1 MLKRIVFGLLLFA
14 VNVPQ
19 ALADKPLRIVALA
32 PHIVENLYAIGAG
45 DLIVGTLDYADYPQ
59 EATKIERIGGY
70 NGISIEKLLML
81 KPDMVIAWKSGNQA
95 EDLAQIKRLGIELYL
110 SDPSSIEGVASEILK
125 LGQITGHIE
134 QSKKVAETFTAK
146 LNAIKV
152 TQKDKTT
159 LTGFY
164 QLWPEPM
171 MTVSKKTWI
180 NQLIET
186 CQVTNVFANSDT
198 DYPQISIENVIVT
211 KPQVIIIPDEKSKRI
226 IPTVNWQQWP
236 EIPAV
241 KYEQFISVNA
251 DLLHRFTPRMLDG
264 LAQMC
269 DKVDISREF
278 IKSQL

>member
-171 MTVSKKTWI
+171 MTVSKNTWI

-211 KPQVIIIPDEKSKRI
+211 KPQVIIIPDEKSKRVM
-226 IPTVNWQQWP
+226 PTVNWQQWP

-269 DKVDISREF
+269 HKVDISREF

>member
-1 MLKRIVFGLLLFA
+1 MIT
-14 VNVPQ
+14 NVKAPQ
-19 ALADKPLRIVALA
+19 ALADRPLRIVALA

-110 SDPSSIEGVASEILK
+110 SDPRSIEGVASEILK

-134 QSKKVAETFTAK
+134 QSKKVAEAFTAK

-171 MTVSKKTWI
+171 MTVSKNTWI

-211 KPQVIIIPDEKSKRI
+211 KPQVIIIPDEKSKRVM
-226 IPTVNWQQWP
+226 PTVNWQQWP

>member
-1 MLKRIVFGLLLFA
+1 MLKRIFLGLILFA
-14 VNVPQ
+14 VYVPQ

-95 EDLAQIKRLGIELYL
+95 EDLAQIKRLGIELHL
-110 SDPSSIEGVASEILK
+110 SNPRSIEGVAKEILK
-125 LGQITGHIE
+125 LGQLTGRIE
-134 QSKKVAETFTAK
+134 QSKKVAEAFTVK
-146 LNAIKV
+146 LNAIKA
-152 TQKDKTT
+152 TQQNKTT

-171 MTVSKKTWI
+171 MTVSKNTWI

-186 CQVTNVFANSDT
+186 CQVTNVFADSDT

-211 KPQVIIIPDEKSKRI
+211 KPQIIIIPDEKSKRV

-251 DLLHRFTPRMLDG
+251 DLLHRFSPRMLDG

-269 DKVDISREF
+269 DKIEVSREL
-278 IKSQL
+278 IKSQS

>member
-1 MLKRIVFGLLLFA
+1 MLKRIVFWLLLFA

-81 KPDMVIAWKSGNQA
+81 KPDMVIAWKNGNQA

-110 SDPSSIEGVASEILK
+110 SDPRFIEGVASEILK

-134 QSKKVAETFTAK
+134 QSKQVAETFTAK

-171 MTVSKKTWI
+171 MTVSKNTWI

-211 KPQVIIIPDEKSKRI
+211 KPQVIIIPDEKSKRVM
-226 IPTVNWQQWP
+226 PTVNWQQWP

>member
-1 MLKRIVFGLLLFA
+1 MFKRIVFGLLLFA

-110 SDPSSIEGVASEILK
+110 SDPRFIEGVASEILK

-171 MTVSKKTWI
+171 MTVSKNTWI

-211 KPQVIIIPDEKSKRI
+211 KPQVIIIPDEKSKRVM
-226 IPTVNWQQWP
+226 PTVNWQQWP

>member
-1 MLKRIVFGLLLFA
+1 MFKRIVFGLLLFA

-81 KPDMVIAWKSGNQA
+81 KPDMVIAWKNGNQA
-95 EDLAQIKRLGIELYL
+95 EDLAKIKRLGIELYL
-110 SDPSSIEGVASEILK
+110 SDPRFIEGVASEILK

-171 MTVSKKTWI
+171 MTVSKNTWI

-211 KPQVIIIPDEKSKRI
+211 KPQVIIIPDEKSKRVM
-226 IPTVNWQQWP
+226 PTVNWQQWP

>member
-211 KPQVIIIPDEKSKRI
+211 KPQVIIIPDEKSKRV

>member
-45 DLIVGTLDYADYPQ
+45 DLIVGTLDYADYPK

-134 QSKKVAETFTAK
+134 QSKQVAETFTAK

-171 MTVSKKTWI
+171 MTVSKNTWI

-211 KPQVIIIPDEKSKRI
+211 KPQVIIIPDEKSKRVM
-226 IPTVNWQQWP
+226 PTVNWQQWP

>member
-211 KPQVIIIPDEKSKRI
+211 KPQVIIIPDEKSKRV
-226 IPTVNWQQWP
+226 IPTFNWQQWP

>member
-1 MLKRIVFGLLLFA
+1 MLKRIVLGLLLFA
-14 VNVPQ
+14 VYVPQ

-95 EDLAQIKRLGIELYL
+95 EDLAQIKRLGIELHL
-110 SDPSSIEGVASEILK
+110 SNPRSIEGVAKEILK
-125 LGQITGHIE
+125 LGQLTGRIE
-134 QSKKVAETFTAK
+134 QSKKIAEAFTAK
-146 LNAIKV
+146 LNAIKAA
-152 TQKDKTT
+152 QQNKTT

-171 MTVSKKTWI
+171 MTVSKNTWI

-186 CQVTNVFANSDT
+186 CQVTNVFADSDT

-211 KPQVIIIPDEKSKRI
+211 KPQVIIIPDEKSKRV

-251 DLLHRFTPRMLDG
+251 DLLHRFSPRMLDG

-269 DKVDISREF
+269 DKVEVSREL

>member
-1 MLKRIVFGLLLFA
+1 MLKRIILGMLLFA
-14 VNVPQ
+14 VYVPQ

-95 EDLAQIKRLGIELYL
+95 EDLAQIKRLGIELHL
-110 SDPSSIEGVASEILK
+110 SNPRSIEGVAKEILK
-125 LGQITGHIE
+125 LGQLTGRIE
-134 QSKKVAETFTAK
+134 QSKKVAEAFTVK
-146 LNAIKV
+146 LNAIKAI
-152 TQKDKTT
+152 QQNKTT

-171 MTVSKKTWI
+171 MTVSKNTWI

-186 CQVTNVFANSDT
+186 CQVTNVFADSDT

-211 KPQVIIIPDEKSKRI
+211 KPQIIIIPDEKSKRV

-251 DLLHRFTPRMLDG
+251 DLLHRFSPRMLDG

-269 DKVDISREF
+269 DKVEESRKL

>member
-1 MLKRIVFGLLLFA
+1 MLKRIVFWLLLFA

-81 KPDMVIAWKSGNQA
+81 KPDMVIAWKNGNQA

-110 SDPSSIEGVASEILK
+110 SDPRFIEGVASEILK
-125 LGQITGHIE
+125 LGQLTGHIE
-134 QSKKVAETFTAK
+134 QSKQVAETFTAK

-171 MTVSKKTWI
+171 MTVSKNTWI

-211 KPQVIIIPDEKSKRI
+211 KPQVIIIPDEKSKRVM
-226 IPTVNWQQWP
+226 PTVNWQQWP

>member
-1 MLKRIVFGLLLFA
+1 MLKRIILGMLLFA
-14 VNVPQ
+14 VYVPQ

-59 EATKIERIGGY
+59 EATKIERIGSY

-95 EDLAQIKRLGIELYL
+95 EDLAQIKRLGIELHL
-110 SDPSSIEGVASEILK
+110 SNPRSIEGVAKEILK
-125 LGQITGHIE
+125 LGQLTGRIE
-134 QSKKVAETFTAK
+134 QSKKVAEAFTVK
-146 LNAIKV
+146 LNAIKA
-152 TQKDKTT
+152 TQQNKTT

-171 MTVSKKTWI
+171 MTVSKNTWI

-186 CQVTNVFANSDT
+186 CQVTNVFADSDT

-211 KPQVIIIPDEKSKRI
+211 KPQIIIIPDEKSKRV

-251 DLLHRFTPRMLDG
+251 DLLHRFSPRMLDG

-269 DKVDISREF
+269 DKIEVSREL

>member
-1 MLKRIVFGLLLFA
+1 MLKRIILGMLLFA
-14 VNVPQ
+14 VYVPQ

-59 EATKIERIGGY
+59 EATKIERIGSY

-95 EDLAQIKRLGIELYL
+95 EDLAQIKRLGIELHL
-110 SDPSSIEGVASEILK
+110 SNPRSIEGVAKEILK
-125 LGQITGHIE
+125 LGQLTGRIE
-134 QSKKVAETFTAK
+134 QSKKVAEAFTVK
-146 LNAIKV
+146 LNAIKAI
-152 TQKDKTT
+152 QQNKTT

-171 MTVSKKTWI
+171 MTVSKNTWI

-186 CQVTNVFANSDT
+186 CQVTNVFADSDT

-211 KPQVIIIPDEKSKRI
+211 KPQIIIIPDEKSKRV

-251 DLLHRFTPRMLDG
+251 DLLHRFSPRMLDG

-269 DKVDISREF
+269 DKVEESRKL

>member
-1 MLKRIVFGLLLFA
+1 MLKQLAIGLLLVCSSGVVA
-14 VNVPQ
+14 APQ
-19 ALADKPLRIVALA
+19 TLRIVALA
-32 PHIVENLYAIGAG
+32 PHIVENLFAIGAG
-45 DLIVGTLDYADYPQ
+45 DNIVGTVEYADYPQ
-59 EATKIERIGGY
+59 QATKIERIGGY

-81 KPDMVIAWKSGNQA
+81 KPDMVIAWNSGNQA

-110 SDPSSIEGVASEILK
+110 SDPSSIEGVALEILK
-125 LGQITGHIE
+125 LGQLTGHIE
-134 QSKKVAETFTAK
+134 QSKKVAEAFTAK
-146 LNAIKV
+146 LDAIKT
-152 TQKDKTT
+152 TQQNKTT
-159 LTGFY
+159 LSGFY

-171 MTVSKKTWI
+171 MTVSKNTWI

-211 KPQVIIIPDEKSKRI
+211 KPQIIIIPDEKSTQVT
-226 IPTVNWQQWP
+226 PTVNWQQWP

-264 LAQMC
+264 LAHMC

>member
-1 MLKRIVFGLLLFA
+1 MLKRIVVGLILFA
-14 VNVPQ
+14 VSAPQ

-70 NGISIEKLLML
+70 NGISIEKLLIL

-95 EDLAQIKRLGIELYL
+95 EDLAQIKRLGIELHL
-110 SDPSSIEGVASEILK
+110 SNPRSIEGVAKEILK
-125 LGQITGHIE
+125 LGQLTGRIE
-134 QSKKVAETFTAK
+134 QSKKVAEAFTVK
-146 LNAIKV
+146 LNAIKA
-152 TQKDKTT
+152 TQQNKTT
-159 LTGFY
+159 LSGFY

-171 MTVSKKTWI
+171 MTVSKNTWI

-186 CQVTNVFANSDT
+186 CQVTNVFVDSDT
-198 DYPQISIENVIVT
+198 DYPQVSIENVIVT
-211 KPQVIIIPDEKSKRI
+211 KPQIIIIPDEKSKRV

-236 EIPAV
+236 EVPAV

-251 DLLHRFTPRMLDG
+251 DLLHRFSPRMLDG

-269 DKVDISREF
+269 DKVEVSRKL

>member
-125 LGQITGHIE
+125 LGQLTGHIE
-134 QSKKVAETFTAK
+134 QSKQVAETFTAK

-171 MTVSKKTWI
+171 MTVSKNTWI

-211 KPQVIIIPDEKSKRI
+211 KPQVIIIPDEKTKRVM
-226 IPTVNWQQWP
+226 PTVNWQQWP

>member
-1 MLKRIVFGLLLFA
+1 MLKQLAIGLLLVCSSGVVA
-14 VNVPQ
+14 APQ
-19 ALADKPLRIVALA
+19 TLRIVALA
-32 PHIVENLYAIGAG
+32 PHIVENLFAIGAG
-45 DLIVGTLDYADYPQ
+45 DNIVGTVEYADYPQ
-59 EATKIERIGGY
+59 QATKIERIGGY

-81 KPDMVIAWKSGNQA
+81 KPDMVIAWNRGNQA

-110 SDPSSIEGVASEILK
+110 SDPSSIEGVALEILK
-125 LGQITGHIE
+125 LGQLTGHIE
-134 QSKKVAETFTAK
+134 QSKKVAEAFTAR
-146 LNAIKV
+146 LDAIKT
-152 TQKDKTT
+152 TQQNKTT
-159 LTGFY
+159 LSGFY

-171 MTVSKKTWI
+171 MTVSKNTWI

-211 KPQVIIIPDEKSKRI
+211 KPQIIIIPDEKSTQV

-264 LAQMC
+264 LAHMC

>member
-1 MLKRIVFGLLLFA
+1 MLKQLAIGLLLVCSSGVVA
-14 VNVPQ
+14 APQ
-19 ALADKPLRIVALA
+19 TLRIVALA
-32 PHIVENLYAIGAG
+32 PHIVENLFAIGAG
-45 DLIVGTLDYADYPQ
+45 DNIVGTVEYADYPQ
-59 EATKIERIGGY
+59 QATKIERIGGY

-81 KPDMVIAWKSGNQA
+81 KPDMVIAWNSGNQA

-110 SDPSSIEGVASEILK
+110 SDPSSIEGVALEILK
-125 LGQITGHIE
+125 LGQLTGHIE
-134 QSKKVAETFTAK
+134 QSKKVAEAFTAR
-146 LNAIKV
+146 LDAIKT
-152 TQKDKTT
+152 TQQNKTT
-159 LTGFY
+159 LSGFY

-171 MTVSKKTWI
+171 MTVSKNTWI

-211 KPQVIIIPDEKSKRI
+211 KPQIIIIPDEKSTQVT
-226 IPTVNWQQWP
+226 PTVNWQQWP

-264 LAQMC
+264 LAHMC

>member
-81 KPDMVIAWKSGNQA
+81 KPDMVIAWKNGNQA

-134 QSKKVAETFTAK
+134 QSKQVAETFTAK

-171 MTVSKKTWI
+171 MTVSKNTWI

-211 KPQVIIIPDEKSKRI
+211 KPQVIIIPDEKSKRVM
-226 IPTVNWQQWP
+226 PTVNWQQWP

>member
-1 MLKRIVFGLLLFA
+1 MLKRIVVGLLLFA
-14 VNVPQ
+14 VSAPQ

-95 EDLAQIKRLGIELYL
+95 EDLAQIKRLGIELHL
-110 SDPSSIEGVASEILK
+110 SNPRSIEGVAKEILK
-125 LGQITGHIE
+125 LGQLTGRIE
-134 QSKKVAETFTAK
+134 QSKKVAEAFTVK
-146 LNAIKV
+146 LNAIKA
-152 TQKDKTT
+152 TQQNKTT

-171 MTVSKKTWI
+171 MTVSKNTWI

-186 CQVTNVFANSDT
+186 CQVTNVFADSET

-211 KPQVIIIPDEKSKRI
+211 KPQIIIIPDEKSKRV

-251 DLLHRFTPRMLDG
+251 DLLHRFSPRMLDG

-269 DKVDISREF
+269 DKIEVSREL

>member
-81 KPDMVIAWKSGNQA
+81 KPDMVIAWKNGNQA
-95 EDLAQIKRLGIELYL
+95 EDLAKIKRLGIELYL
-110 SDPSSIEGVASEILK
+110 SDPRFIEGVASEILK

-171 MTVSKKTWI
+171 MTVSKNTWI

-211 KPQVIIIPDEKSKRI
+211 KPQVIIIPDEKSKRV

>member
-1 MLKRIVFGLLLFA
+1 MLKRIVVGLLLFA
-14 VNVPQ
+14 VSAPQ

-95 EDLAQIKRLGIELYL
+95 EDLAQIKRLGIELHL
-110 SDPSSIEGVASEILK
+110 SDPRSIEGVAKEILK
-125 LGQITGHIE
+125 LGQLTGRIE
-134 QSKKVAETFTAK
+134 QSKKVAEAFTVK
-146 LNAIKV
+146 LNAIRA
-152 TQKDKTT
+152 TQQNKTT
-159 LTGFY
+159 LSGFY

-171 MTVSKKTWI
+171 MTVSKNTWI

-186 CQVTNVFANSDT
+186 CQVTNVFADSET

-211 KPQVIIIPDEKSKRI
+211 KPQIIIIPDEKSKRV

-236 EIPAV
+236 EVPAV

-251 DLLHRFTPRMLDG
+251 DLLHRFSPRMLDG

-269 DKVDISREF
+269 DKVEVSREL

>member
-19 ALADKPLRIVALA
+19 ALADRPLRIVALA

-81 KPDMVIAWKSGNQA
+81 KPDMVIAWKNGNQA

-110 SDPSSIEGVASEILK
+110 SDPRFIEGVASEILK

-134 QSKKVAETFTAK
+134 QSKQVAETFTAK

-171 MTVSKKTWI
+171 MTVSKNTWI

-211 KPQVIIIPDEKSKRI
+211 KPQVIIIPDEKTKRVM
-226 IPTVNWQQWP
+226 PTVNWQQWP

>member
-1 MLKRIVFGLLLFA
+1 MLKRIVFWLLLFA

-19 ALADKPLRIVALA
+19 ALADRPLRIVALA

-81 KPDMVIAWKSGNQA
+81 KPDMVIAWKNGNQA

-110 SDPSSIEGVASEILK
+110 SDPRFIEGVASEILK
-125 LGQITGHIE
+125 LGQLTGHIE
-134 QSKKVAETFTAK
+134 QSKQVAETFTAK

-171 MTVSKKTWI
+171 MTVSKNTWI

-211 KPQVIIIPDEKSKRI
+211 KPQVIIIPDEKSKRVM
-226 IPTVNWQQWP
+226 PTVNWQQWP

>member
-19 ALADKPLRIVALA
+19 ALADRPLRIVALA

-81 KPDMVIAWKSGNQA
+81 KPDMVIAWKNGNQA

-134 QSKKVAETFTAK
+134 QSKQVAETFTAK

-171 MTVSKKTWI
+171 MTVSKNTWI

-211 KPQVIIIPDEKSKRI
+211 KPQVIIIPDEKSKRV

>member
-1 MLKRIVFGLLLFA
+1 MLKRIVVGLLLFA
-14 VNVPQ
+14 VSAPQ

-95 EDLAQIKRLGIELYL
+95 EDLAQIKRLGIELHL
-110 SDPSSIEGVASEILK
+110 SNPRSIEGVAKEILK
-125 LGQITGHIE
+125 LGQLTGRIE
-134 QSKKVAETFTAK
+134 QSKKVAEAFTVK
-146 LNAIKV
+146 LNAIKA
-152 TQKDKTT
+152 TQQNKTT

-171 MTVSKKTWI
+171 MTVSKNTWI

-186 CQVTNVFANSDT
+186 CQVTNVFADSET

-211 KPQVIIIPDEKSKRI
+211 KPQIIIIPDEKSKRV

-251 DLLHRFTPRMLDG
+251 DLLHRFSPRMLDG

>member
-1 MLKRIVFGLLLFA
+1 MLKRILLGLLLFA
-14 VNVPQ
+14 VYVPQ

-95 EDLAQIKRLGIELYL
+95 EDLAQIKRLGIELHL
-110 SDPSSIEGVASEILK
+110 SNPRSIEGVAKEILK
-125 LGQITGHIE
+125 LGQLTGRIE
-134 QSKKVAETFTAK
+134 QSKKVAEAFTVK
-146 LNAIKV
+146 LNAIKA
-152 TQKDKTT
+152 TQQNKTT

-171 MTVSKKTWI
+171 MTVSKNTWI

-186 CQVTNVFANSDT
+186 CQVTNVFADSDT

-211 KPQVIIIPDEKSKRI
+211 KPQIIIIPDEKSKRV

-251 DLLHRFTPRMLDG
+251 DLLHRFSPRMLDG

-269 DKVDISREF
+269 DKIEVSREL

>member
-1 MLKRIVFGLLLFA
+1 MLKRIILGMLLFA
-14 VNVPQ
+14 VYVPQ

-59 EATKIERIGGY
+59 EATKIERIGSY

-95 EDLAQIKRLGIELYL
+95 EDLAQIKRLGIELHL
-110 SDPSSIEGVASEILK
+110 SNPRSIEGVAKEILK
-125 LGQITGHIE
+125 LGQLTGRIE
-134 QSKKVAETFTAK
+134 QSKKVAEAFTVK
-146 LNAIKV
+146 LNAIKAI
-152 TQKDKTT
+152 QQNKTT

-171 MTVSKKTWI
+171 MTVSKNTWI

-186 CQVTNVFANSDT
+186 CQVTNVFADSDT

-211 KPQVIIIPDEKSKRI
+211 KPQIIIIPDEKSKRV

-251 DLLHRFTPRMLDG
+251 DLLHRFSPRMLDG

-269 DKVDISREF
+269 DKIEVSREL

>member
-1 MLKRIVFGLLLFA
+1 MLKRIILGLLLFA
-14 VNVPQ
+14 VYVPQ
-19 ALADKPLRIVALA
+19 VLADKPLRIVALA

-95 EDLAQIKRLGIELYL
+95 EDLAQIKRLGIELHL
-110 SDPSSIEGVASEILK
+110 SNPRSIEGVAKEILK
-125 LGQITGHIE
+125 LGQLTGRIE
-134 QSKKVAETFTAK
+134 QSKKVAEAFTVK
-146 LNAIKV
+146 LNAIKA
-152 TQKDKTT
+152 TQQNKTT

-171 MTVSKKTWI
+171 MTVSKNTWI

-186 CQVTNVFANSDT
+186 CQVTNVFADSDT
-198 DYPQISIENVIVT
+198 DYPLVSIENVIVT
-211 KPQVIIIPDEKSKRI
+211 KPQIIIIPNEKSKRV

-236 EIPAV
+236 EVPAV

-251 DLLHRFTPRMLDG
+251 DLLHRFSPRMLDG

-269 DKVDISREF
+269 DKIEVSREL

>member
-1 MLKRIVFGLLLFA
+1 MLKQLAIGLLLVCSSGVVA
-14 VNVPQ
+14 APQ
-19 ALADKPLRIVALA
+19 TLRIVALA
-32 PHIVENLYAIGAG
+32 PHIVENLFAIGAG
-45 DLIVGTLDYADYPQ
+45 DNIVGTVEYADYPQ
-59 EATKIERIGGY
+59 QATKIERIGGY

-81 KPDMVIAWKSGNQA
+81 KPDMVIAWNRGNQA
-95 EDLAQIKRLGIELYL
+95 EDLAQIKRLGIDLYL
-110 SDPSSIEGVASEILK
+110 SDPSSIEGVALEILK
-125 LGQITGHIE
+125 LGQLTGHIE
-134 QSKKVAETFTAK
+134 QSKKVAEAFTAR
-146 LNAIKV
+146 LDAIKT
-152 TQKDKTT
+152 TQQNKTT
-159 LTGFY
+159 LSGFY

-171 MTVSKKTWI
+171 MTVSKNTWI

-211 KPQVIIIPDEKSKRI
+211 KPQIIIIPDEKSKRV

>member
-1 MLKRIVFGLLLFA
+1 MLKQLAIGLLLVCSSGVVA
-14 VNVPQ
+14 APQ
-19 ALADKPLRIVALA
+19 TLRIVALA
-32 PHIVENLYAIGAG
+32 PHIVENLFAIGAG
-45 DLIVGTLDYADYPQ
+45 DNIVGTVEYADYPQ
-59 EATKIERIGGY
+59 QATKIERIGGY

-81 KPDMVIAWKSGNQA
+81 KPDMVIAWNRGNQA

-110 SDPSSIEGVASEILK
+110 SDPSSIEGVALEILK
-125 LGQITGHIE
+125 LGQLTGHIE
-134 QSKKVAETFTAK
+134 QSKKVAEAFTAR
-146 LNAIKV
+146 LDAIKT
-152 TQKDKTT
+152 TQQNKTT
-159 LTGFY
+159 LSGFY

-171 MTVSKKTWI
+171 MTVSKNTWI

-211 KPQVIIIPDEKSKRI
+211 KPQIIIIPDEKSTQVT
-226 IPTVNWQQWP
+226 PTVNWQQWP

-264 LAQMC
+264 LAHMC

>member
-1 MLKRIVFGLLLFA
+1 MIKRIILGLILLA
-14 VNVPQ
+14 VSASQ

-45 DLIVGTLDYADYPQ
+45 DMIVGTLDYADYPQ

-81 KPDMVIAWKSGNQA
+81 NPDLVIAWKSGNKA
-95 EDLAQIKRLGIELYL
+95 EDLAQIKRLGIELQL
-110 SDPSSIEGVASEILK
+110 SDPRSIEGVASEILK
-125 LGQITGHIE
+125 LGQLTGHTE
-134 QSKKVAETFTAK
+134 QSKKVAEAFTARF
-146 LNAIKV
+146 NAIKA
-152 TQKDKTT
+152 TQQDKTI
-159 LTGFY
+159 LKGFY

-171 MTVSKKTWI
+171 MTVSKNTWI

-186 CQVTNVFANSDT
+186 CQVMNVFANSDT

-211 KPQVIIIPDEKSKRI
+211 KPQIIIIPDEKSKRT

-241 KYEQFISVNA
+241 KYKQFININA

-269 DKVDISREF
+269 DKVETSREF

>member
-19 ALADKPLRIVALA
+19 AIADKPLRIVALA

-134 QSKKVAETFTAK
+134 QSKQVAETFTAK

-152 TQKDKTT
+152 TQKDKTM

-171 MTVSKKTWI
+171 MTVSKNTWI

-211 KPQVIIIPDEKSKRI
+211 KPQVIIIPDEKSKRVM
-226 IPTVNWQQWP
+226 PTVNWQQWP

-269 DKVDISREF
+269 DKVDVSREF

>member
-1 MLKRIVFGLLLFA
+1 MLKRIVVGLLLFA
-14 VNVPQ
+14 VSAPQ

-95 EDLAQIKRLGIELYL
+95 EDLAQIKRLGIELHL
-110 SDPSSIEGVASEILK
+110 SNPRSIEGVAKEILK
-125 LGQITGHIE
+125 LGQLTGRIE
-134 QSKKVAETFTAK
+134 QSKKVAEAFTVK
-146 LNAIKV
+146 LNAIKA
-152 TQKDKTT
+152 TQQNKTT

-171 MTVSKKTWI
+171 MTVSKNTWI

-186 CQVTNVFANSDT
+186 CQVTNVFADSDT
-198 DYPQISIENVIVT
+198 DYPQVSIENVIVT
-211 KPQVIIIPDEKSKRI
+211 KPQIIIIPNEKSKRV

-236 EIPAV
+236 EVPAV

-251 DLLHRFTPRMLDG
+251 DLLHRFSPRMLDG

-269 DKVDISREF
+269 DKIEVSREL

>member
-134 QSKKVAETFTAK
+134 QSKKAAETFTAK

-211 KPQVIIIPDEKSKRI
+211 KPQVIIIPDEKSKRV

>member
-1 MLKRIVFGLLLFA
+1 MLKRIILGLLLFA
-14 VNVPQ
+14 VYVPQ

-95 EDLAQIKRLGIELYL
+95 EDLAQIKRLGIELHL
-110 SDPSSIEGVASEILK
+110 SNPRSIEGVAKEILK
-125 LGQITGHIE
+125 LGQLTGHIE
-134 QSKKVAETFTAK
+134 QSKKVAEAFTVK
-146 LNAIKV
+146 LNAIKAA
-152 TQKDKTT
+152 QHNKAM

-171 MTVSKKTWI
+171 MTVSKNTWI

-186 CQVTNVFANSDT
+186 CQVTNVFADSDT

-211 KPQVIIIPDEKSKRI
+211 KPQVIIIPDEKSKRV

-251 DLLHRFTPRMLDG
+251 DLLHRFSPRMLDG
-264 LAQMC
+264 LALMC
-269 DKVDISREF
+269 DKVEVSRKL

>member
-14 VNVPQ
+14 VYVPQ

-134 QSKKVAETFTAK
+134 QSKQVAETFTAK

-171 MTVSKKTWI
+171 MTVSKNTWI

-211 KPQVIIIPDEKSKRI
+211 KPQVIIIPDEKSKRVM
-226 IPTVNWQQWP
+226 PTVNWQQWP

>member
-1 MLKRIVFGLLLFA
+1 MLKRIVLGLLLFA
-14 VNVPQ
+14 VYVPQ

-95 EDLAQIKRLGIELYL
+95 EDLAQIKRLGIELHL
-110 SDPSSIEGVASEILK
+110 SNPRYIEGVAKEILK
-125 LGQITGHIE
+125 LGRLTGHIE
-134 QSKKVAETFTAK
+134 QSKKVAEAFTAK
-146 LNAIKV
+146 LNVIKAA
-152 TQKDKTT
+152 QHNKTM

-171 MTVSKKTWI
+171 MTVSKNTWI

-186 CQVTNVFANSDT
+186 CQVTNVFADSDT

-211 KPQVIIIPDEKSKRI
+211 KPQVIIIPDEKSKRV

-251 DLLHRFTPRMLDG
+251 DLLHRFSPRMLDG

-269 DKVDISREF
+269 DKIEVSREL